1 MKYDSRCCTTGVS
14 CFCLPAFVDTRV
26 GHSKNDSWHLCNA
39 VWQNLV
45 LCLLFCRHSR
55 PYRGFSDGNLHIKI
69 SAVYVRFMNG
79 NQGTTRRGVFLCLIS
94 LSDAVWDVDFIILLW
109 CVCVCVCVSVFV
121 RTCASWGQF
130 EFHPGWVLPRSERSS
145 WPTLCPSSPAPT
157 WSVSEYLPP
166 APMPAASQVQ
176 PGTNI
181 HSHKSIIR
189 THNLNTFGV
198 CHTCAL
204 FQFQLDGNT
213 QRHKHTNGCRQ
224 GCWR

>member
-1 MKYDSRCCTTGVS
+1 MCVLWMVTRAQPDVESS
-14 CFCLPAFVDTRV
+14 FVLF
-26 GHSKNDSWHLCNA
+26 HL
-39 VWQNLV
+39 VTLFETST
-45 LCLLFCRHSR
+45 LLF
-55 PYRGFSDGNLHIKI
+55 Y
-69 SAVYVRFMNG
+69 Y
-79 NQGTTRRGVFLCLIS
+79 GVC
-94 LSDAVWDVDFIILLW
+94 
-109 CVCVCVCVSVFV
+109 VFV
-121 RTCASWGQF
+121 RTCASWGPF

-157 WSVSEYLPP
+157 WSVSESLPP

-181 HSHKSIIR
+181 HSHKSIIH

-198 CHTCAL
+198 SHTCAF

-224 GCWR
+224 GCRR